1 MKAAYISRYGNIS
14 DVLLGEQSTPVLT
27 ENDVLI
33 KVYAASI
40 NPLDLRVLEGELKA
54 ILPLKFPFIL
64 GNDFAGTIV
73 EVGSNVTQFKA
84 GDEVYAKT
92 DLNGAFAEYTVAQQS
107 SLALKPQNISMEL
120 AASLPLVSLT
130 AWQALVEIAKVKA
143 GQKVLIHAG
152 SGGVGSIAIQLAKSL
167 GAMVATT
174 TSAKNSGWVKELGAD
189 IIIDYKTMNFEQEI
203 KDYDVVLDTQ
213 GGKTLEKSLH
223 VLKRGGRLISISGPP
238 DHAFA
243 EVINPNWFLKCVIP
257 MLSWSIRHKA
267 KKLGIT
273 YSFLFMQPNGQQLSE
288 ISKLVESGK
297 INPVVDK
304 TYEFSE
310 IKDAFQYVNTGRAKG
325 KVILKVSEQDRR

>member
-1 MKAAYISRYGNIS
+1 MKAAYINRYGNIN
-14 DVLLGEQSTPVLT
+14 DVQLGEQSTPVLT

-33 KVYAASI
+33 KVHAASI
-40 NPLDLRVLEGELKA
+40 NPLDLRVLEGEFKA
-54 ILPLKFPFIL
+54 ILPVPFPFIL
-64 GNDFAGTIV
+64 GNDFAGTVV
-73 EVGSNVTQFKA
+73 EVGSKVSQFKV

-92 DLNGAFAEYTVAQQS
+92 DLNGAFAEYTVVQQL

-152 SGGVGSIAIQLAKSL
+152 SGGVGSIAIQLAKHL
-167 GAMVATT
+167 GATVATT
-174 TSAKNSGWVKELGAD
+174 TSSKNSSWVKGLGAD
-189 IIIDYKTMNFEQEI
+189 IIIDYKTMDFEQEL

-213 GGKTLEKSLH
+213 GGKILEKSLN

-238 DHAFA
+238 DHAFV
-243 EVINPNWFLKCVIP
+243 EVVNPNWFLKCVIP
-257 MLSWSIRHKA
+257 LLSWSIRHKA
-267 KKLGIT
+267 KKRDIS
-273 YSFLFMQPNGQQLSE
+273 YSFLFIQPNGQQLSE

-304 TYEFSE
+304 TYTFSE
-310 IKDAFQYVNTGRAKG
+310 IKDAFHYVNTGRAKG
-325 KVILKVSEQDRR
+325 KIVLKISE

>member
-1 MKAAYISRYGNIS
+1 MKAAYISRYGNI
-14 DVLLGEQSTPVLT
+14 DDIQFDEQPKPSLT
-27 ENDVLI
+27 EDAVLV
-33 KVYAASI
+33 KVHAASI
-40 NPLDLRVLEGELKA
+40 NPLDLRVLEGEFKA
-54 ILPLKFPFIL
+54 ILPVKFPFIL
-64 GNDFAGTIV
+64 GNDFAGTVV
-73 EVGSNVTQFKA
+73 EVGSKVTQFKA

-92 DLNGAFAEYTVAQQS
+92 DLNGAFAEYTVVQRS
-107 SLALKPQNISMEL
+107 SLALKPQNLSMEQ
-120 AASLPLVSLT
+120 AAALPLVALT
-130 AWQALVEIAKVKA
+130 SWQALVEIAKVKA

-167 GAMVATT
+167 GATVATT

-243 EVINPNWFLKCVIP
+243 EAINPNWFLKCVIP

-267 KKLGIT
+267 KKFGIT
-273 YSFLFMQPNGQQLSE
+273 YSFLFMQPNGQQLSK
-288 ISKLVESGK
+288 ISELVEAGK
-297 INPVVDK
+297 IKPVVDQ
-304 TYEFSE
+304 TYDFIQ
-310 IKDAFQYVNTGRAKG
+310 IKEALQYVNTGRAKG
-325 KVILKVSEQDRR
+325 KVVLNNIAEL